1 MTEIPVREFRRIL
14 RWFEKEVGIQ
24 NQSSCCCDV
33 SITQCHMLMELD
45 KEDNITL
52 NELASRLNL
61 DKSTVSRTVDA
72 LVKKNLINRSIPEKN
87 RRTILITLTVQGQKT
102 CERINSGNDQYY
114 SKVLGLIPRE
124 VQVDFLEGF
133 QVLVQAMSALHK
145 KH

>member
-1 MTEIPVREFRRIL
+1 
-14 RWFEKEVGIQ
+14 
-24 NQSSCCCDV
+24 
-33 SITQCHMLMELD
+33 MLMELD